1 MTQQERFIE
10 MFGISWYNQLK
21 DYLHSNDFNIL
32 GQKLIQRRKE
42 VEVYPAQADIFKAF
56 RKTPFDKVKVV
67 LIGLHPYTSG
77 RKATGLAFGVD
88 LNVTDRLTT
97 SIKEIHREIENDL
110 DVLNIDFDYT
120 LEGLAEQGVL
130 LLNLALTSDSKDVD
144 KHIELW
150 KPFMK
155 VVFDR
160 LSCKYGIGYLPINI
174 EDMYVLNGYKLSF
187 PHYLPNIN
195 EIKNNQ
201 MFSHCNSHLY
211 MCSKEEINWNIK
223 NKE

>member
-32 GQKLIQRRKE
+32 GQRLIQRRKE
-42 VEVYPAQADIFKAF
+42 VEVCPSQDDIFKAF
-56 RKTPFDKVKVV
+56 RKTPYDKVKVV

-88 LNVTDRLTT
+88 LNVTDKLTT
-97 SIKEIHREIENDL
+97 SIKEIRREIENDL
-110 DVLNIDFDYT
+110 NVLNIDFDYT

-130 LLNLALTSDSKDVD
+130 LLNLSLTSDNKDVD
-144 KHIELW
+144 KHAELW
-150 KPFMK
+150 KPF
-155 VVFDR
+155 
-160 LSCKYGIGYLPINI
+160 ITN
-174 EDMYVLNGYKLSF
+174 VLTKLSG
-187 PHYLPNIN
+187 
-195 EIKNNQ
+195 NNLAY
-201 MFSHCNSHLY
+201 MDFTKGKITGTKYFSYTNAHLY
-211 MCSKEEINWNIK
+211 MCSDVEINWNIK

>member
-1 MTQQERFIE
+1 MTQQKRFIE

-21 DYLHSNDFNIL
+21 DYLHSNDFNVL

-88 LNVTDRLTT
+88 LNVIDRLTT

-110 DVLNIDFDYT
+110 NVLNIDFDYT

-130 LLNLALTSDSKDVD
+130 LLNLALTSDKEDVT
-144 KHIELW
+144 KHVELWEDFINIVTCKLQAKQSVYVIELH
-150 KPFMK
+150 
-155 VVFDR
+155 
-160 LSCKYGIGYLPINI
+160 YNGIIGSEFPSKINA
-174 EDMYVLNGYKLSF
+174 Y
-187 PHYLPNIN
+187 
-195 EIKNNQ
+195 
-201 MFSHCNSHLY
+201 LY
-211 MCSKEEINWNIK
+211 MSSKEEINWNIK
-223 NKE
+223 NKEL